1 MKWKQN
7 LKVFFFKK
15 RQITFN
21 QKDILKNWNQLLK
34 IFPSK
39 NKNHSMYRNFPN
51 EFQKIFKEEMLKHS
65 INASR
70 EENSF
75 LKNLTNQ
82 FHESN
87 KLQFQITVT
96 VQNRGISPATT
107 HTIHTHTHLRKLNLA
122 KYQNRLFI
130 PICKVSLT

>member
-1 MKWKQN
+1 
-7 LKVFFFKK
+7 
-15 RQITFN
+15 
-21 QKDILKNWNQLLK
+21 
-34 IFPSK
+34 
-39 NKNHSMYRNFPN
+39 
-51 EFQKIFKEEMLKHS
+51 MLKHS

-107 HTIHTHTHLRKLNLA
+107 HNTHTHILE
-122 KYQNRLFI
+122 
-130 PICKVSLT
+130 S

>member
-1 MKWKQN
+1 
-7 LKVFFFKK
+7 
-15 RQITFN
+15 
-21 QKDILKNWNQLLK
+21 
-34 IFPSK
+34 
-39 NKNHSMYRNFPN
+39 
-51 EFQKIFKEEMLKHS
+51 MLKHS

-96 VQNRGISPATT
+96 VQKNNSTKP
-107 HTIHTHTHLRKLNLA
+107 HTQHTHTHLRKLNPA